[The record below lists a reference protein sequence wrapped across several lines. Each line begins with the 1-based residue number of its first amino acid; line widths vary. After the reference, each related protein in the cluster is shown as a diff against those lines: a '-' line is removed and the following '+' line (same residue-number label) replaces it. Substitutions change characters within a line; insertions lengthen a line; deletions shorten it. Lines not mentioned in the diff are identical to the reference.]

1 MYKMRIVAK
10 CSVETFVKTL
20 KEEQEIIVDF
30 PDNTIYTQMNAVIT
44 FNAVFTIPVRDKD
57 FHATAALAEYD
68 YDNDTNL
75 LAHISEIVGYKV
87 IEVQDDDNE

>member
-1 MYKMRIVAK
+1 MYKMRIAAK

-30 PDNTIYTQMNAVIT
+30 PEATIYTQMNAVIT
-44 FNAVFTIPVRDKD
+44 FNAVFTIPVSDKD

-68 YDNDTNL
+68 YKNDTNL
-75 LAHISEIVGYKV
+75 LAHISEIVEYKV
-87 IEVQDDDNE
+87 IEVKDDDNE

>member
-10 CSVETFVKTL
+10 CSVETFVRTL

-30 PDNTIYTQMNAVIT
+30 PEATIYTQMNAVIT
-44 FNAVFTIPVRDKD
+44 FNAVFTIPITDKNVLPWPAIG
-57 FHATAALAEYD
+57 HYD

-75 LAHISEIVGYKV
+75 LAHISEIVEYKV
-87 IEVQDDDNE
+87 VEVKDDDNE